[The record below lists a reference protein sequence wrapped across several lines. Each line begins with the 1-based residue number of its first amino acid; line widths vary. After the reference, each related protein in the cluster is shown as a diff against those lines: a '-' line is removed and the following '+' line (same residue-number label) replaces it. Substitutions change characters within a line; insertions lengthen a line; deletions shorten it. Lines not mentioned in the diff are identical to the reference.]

1 MPTTLI
7 AMVSP
12 RTSSKTTNSAWLASA
27 LHARGYPVK
36 GFDADHSHQW
46 QDWHAA
52 NGWPF
57 PVLGVASKSAHE
69 VIPTALVDGDVAVVD
84 VGHIEEHKAVAESVL
99 AIADLCLVNLVP
111 TAPDV
116 ERLENLPLGGFLDGI
131 NNTRNIIGR
140 GDIPT
145 RILLTRCQPGTLATK
160 ETRDHMT
167 DSGYTV
173 LSTVVPAVQRYAQTG
188 AGFPLDPRGSAHDEL
203 VTELAKAGL
212 L

>member
-1 MPTTLI
+1 MII
-7 AMVSP
+7 ALVSP
-12 RTSSKTTNSAWLASA
+12 RTSSKTTNAAWLSSA

-36 GFDADHSHQW
+36 GFDADYSHQL

-57 PVLGVASKSAHE
+57 PVLGAASQSAHE
-69 VIPTALVDGDVAVVD
+69 VIPPTLAADDVAVVD
-84 VGHIEEHKAVAESVL
+84 VGHIEEHQAVAESVL
-99 AIADLCLVNLVP
+99 AVADLCIVNLVP

-116 ERLENLPLGGFLDGI
+116 ERLENLPLAGFLDKV
-131 NNTRNIIGR
+131 NATRNLR
-140 GDIPT
+140 SLAPVPT

-167 DSGYTV
+167 DSGFTV

-203 VTELAKAGL
+203 VTELVTGGL